1 LLRSDAG
8 VVPGAALGTLTTISR
23 KAAAARGE
31 QRSRPALILAPSP
44 PALLTVADVAR
55 ELRVC
60 TATVYKL
67 CAAGELAHV
76 RVSNAIRVAPA
87 DLAAYL
93 DEGRR
98 GK

>member
-44 PALLTVADVAR
+44 PALLRADVAR